1 MQWFL
6 QQHSLELGDEA
17 NVKTAAM
24 LAKQMAYQNK
34 VSRTTFLQMFPHQLW
49 PRQHRFK
56 AQLVIPLTP
65 ARIMVFRRC
74 YLSAVPA
81 VKVNAVPDCLLP
93 LPYRTCCKQG

>member
-34 VSRTTFLQMFPHQLW
+34 VSRITFLQMLPLYLW
-49 PRQHRFK
+49 LRQHRGM
-56 AQLVIPLTP
+56 AQLAMPLP
-65 ARIMVFRRC
+65 SARIMVFLEVSPQLRARC
-74 YLSAVPA
+74 QAG
-81 VKVNAVPDCLLP
+81 
-93 LPYRTCCKQG
+93 CCV